1 MKPNEEEKQH
11 SMFDPL
17 FNDTHSYAEDEKE
30 YFTIESKEK
39 KELLDVEDNI
49 YENAGIFS
57 TIFFKW
63 VSPVISVR
71 IICKNNLFFSENTIL
86 FNFIKYICCFYGLF
100 FFNKKKHPPSLN

>member
-17 FNDTHSYAEDEKE
+17 FNDTHSYAEDKKE
-30 YFTIESKEK
+30 YFTIENKEK
-39 KELLDVEDNI
+39 KEHLDVEDNI

-71 IICKNNLFFSENTIL
+71 IICKNNLFLVNIQ
-86 FNFIKYICCFYGLF
+86 FYF
-100 FFNKKKHPPSLN
+100 TSLNISAVFMVYFF